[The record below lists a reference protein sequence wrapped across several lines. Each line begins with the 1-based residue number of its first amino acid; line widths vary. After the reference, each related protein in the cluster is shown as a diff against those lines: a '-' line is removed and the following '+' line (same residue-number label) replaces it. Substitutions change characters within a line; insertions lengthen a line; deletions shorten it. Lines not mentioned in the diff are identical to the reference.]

1 MWLAEEGWS
10 AIMRDGRSAC
20 EVNLRSCH
28 QGVREV
34 KLCFEKARAFN
45 QQEKRNQHS
54 RNARKNM
61 AGSGA
66 SEELSL
72 PIPVLKI
79 VEGTEVKIPPA
90 LASCFVIM
98 ILLTNSCWRIKTN
111 LLQNGLLFLCQS
123 RLLF

>member
-1 MWLAEEGWS
+1 M
-10 AIMRDGRSAC
+10 
-20 EVNLRSCH
+20 NLRSCH

-45 QQEKRNQHS
+45 QQEKRNQHP

-98 ILLTNSCWRIKTN
+98 VLLTNSCWRIKTN
-111 LLQNGLLFLCQS
+111 LLQNGLLFLCQTGDCVVAI
-123 RLLF
+123 LVG

>member
-1 MWLAEEGWS
+1 
-10 AIMRDGRSAC
+10 MRLKIEAHGCLKTVCSSREPVCHNADGRSAC

-34 KLCFEKARAFN
+34 KLCFEKERAPSIS
-45 QQEKRNQHS
+45 KRS
-54 RNARKNM
+54 ETSICGNARKNM

-79 VEGTEVKIPPA
+79 VEGTEENYHLRSPA
-90 LASCFVIM
+90 VSL
-98 ILLTNSCWRIKTN
+98 
-111 LLQNGLLFLCQS
+111 
-123 RLLF
+123 